1 VAKKGENVKAV
12 LLVGG
17 EGTRLR
23 PLTLN
28 TPKSMVP
35 IVNRPF
41 LEHMTEYLKRH
52 GIDDI
57 ILTLCHLHN
66 RTRRHF
72 GDGSNFGIKLSYA
85 LEDSPLG
92 TAGAVKNV
100 DEHLDETF
108 FVFNGDIFTDIDL
121 TAMMEFHR
129 KRGSKATIALTPVE
143 DPTIYGVVETNDE
156 GRVRRFLEK
165 PCRNE
170 VTTNMINAGAYILE
184 PEVLGNIPEGSI
196 FSFEQGLFP
205 LLLEHG
211 DPLYGYHSSDYW
223 IDIGTPEKYLKLHHD
238 MLKGQVARRFPG
250 KQAGNGIWVEE
261 GCDIQPRAELEGPV
275 VIGGNCVICSGA
287 RVKGPSVI
295 GQDCRIGENSLIEGS
310 VVWQNSQLGQ
320 RVSLKNCVIAESVA
334 IGERTEIMEGC
345 VLGSNVI
352 VGGDKRLLPGTKVW
366 PEEKHSYQ
374 ELTGR

>member
-1 VAKKGENVKAV
+1 MKAV

-17 EGTRLR
+17 EGTRLH

-57 ILTLCHLHN
+57 ILTLCYLPDCCQ
-66 RTRRHF
+66 RHF
-72 GDGSNFGIKLSYA
+72 GDGSNFGIKLCYA

-92 TAGAVKNV
+92 TAGAVRNV
-100 DEHLDETF
+100 DEHIDETF
-108 FVFNGDIFTDIDL
+108 FVFNGDVFTDIDL

-156 GRVRRFLEK
+156 GRVQRFLEK
-165 PCRNE
+165 PRRNQ

-184 PEVLGNIPEGSI
+184 PEVLSNIPEGSI
-196 FSFEQGLFP
+196 FSFEKGLFP
-205 LLLEHG
+205 LLLERG
-211 DPLYGYHSSDYW
+211 DPLYGYCSSDYW

-238 MLKGQVARRFPG
+238 LLQGRVARRFPG
-250 KQAGNGIWVEE
+250 EQAGNGIWTEE
-261 GCDIQPRAELEGPV
+261 GCNIQPRAELEGPV
-275 VIGGNCVICSGA
+275 VIGRNCVIGSGA
-287 RVKGPSVI
+287 RLKGPLVI
-295 GQDCRIGENSLIEGS
+295 GQDCRIGEDSLIEGS
-310 VVWQNSQLGQ
+310 VVWQSAQIGSG
-320 RVSLKNCVIAESVA
+320 VSLKNCVIAESVT
-334 IGERTEIMEGC
+334 IGERTEVIEGC
-345 VLGSNVI
+345 VLGSNVN
-352 VGGDKRLLPGTKVW
+352 VASDKKLLPGTKVW
-366 PEEKHSYQ
+366 PKDNNSHQGLISS
-374 ELTGR
+374 

>member
-1 VAKKGENVKAV
+1 VVKKGENVKAV

-17 EGTRLR
+17 EGTRLY

-35 IVNRPF
+35 IANRPF
-41 LEHMTEYLKRH
+41 LEHMTEYLKKH

-57 ILTLCHLHN
+57 ILTLCYLPD
-66 RTRRHF
+66 RCQRHF

-92 TAGAVKNV
+92 TAGAVKNI
-100 DEHLDETF
+100 DEHIDETF

-165 PCRNE
+165 PRRNE

-184 PEVLGNIPEGSI
+184 PEVLSNIPEGSI
-196 FSFEQGLFP
+196 FSFEKGLFP

-211 DPLYGYHSSDYW
+211 DPLYGYHASDYW
-223 IDIGTPEKYLKLHHD
+223 IDIGTPEKYLKLHYD
-238 MLKGQVARRFPG
+238 LLKGQVARRFPG
-250 KQAGNGIWVEE
+250 EQAGNGIWVEE
-261 GCDIQPRAELEGPV
+261 GCDIQPRV
-275 VIGGNCVICSGA
+275 
-287 RVKGPSVI
+287 
-295 GQDCRIGENSLIEGS
+295 ENSLIEGS
-310 VVWQNSQLGQ
+310 VVWQNAQLGQ
-320 RVSLKNCVIAESVA
+320 RVSLKNCVIAEGVA
-334 IGERTEIMEGC
+334 IGERTEVMDGC